1 MAKRKEETFVWS
13 HEKDELLIEL
23 VKGKNLL
30 FDLSSPLY
38 NNNIAKR
45 KAWNEI
51 GKHLEIEGVLCKD
64 RWEQLRSQHRKH
76 LKKIKTKSGRSA
88 SSLLKWKYQDQMD
101 FLKPF
106 MKDSKRLYSTL
117 NDDDSISNDE
127 DEGGCTQEWLQDGE
141 GNDMVSQQN
150 AGSEDEV
157 QGSDEN
163 TDEVNNDTQ
172 RNGVYVLQGVSTTP
186 TESHRAKVY
195 CCSIVD
201 VNDRDRILAI
211 PASYKYLVPKL
222 PRVSDLVVSTL
233 STAAGFGIS
242 TASYYPFVL
251 YALTLMCNS
260 RGKERF
266 GNQINLYKDRG
277 LNLGP
282 PAQKSDTLSLDRQRH
297 STTRHCDDQPL
308 LIQVLSSNHTLKRTM
323 LYFNGLQINIAAD
336 KPRSNI
342 ERTKRSE
349 PFSPLHRSLR
359 PPEQPKRTYGGAS
372 RRNPY

>member
-51 GKHLEIEGVLCKD
+51 GKHLEIEGSRSILDKYPAKSEVSFDLLLVFVWYISSERGEVGVTYKTETRRRGGVLCKD

-76 LKKIKTKSGRSA
+76 LKKIKTKGGRSA

-141 GNDMVSQQN
+141 GNDIVSQQN

-163 TDEVNNDTQ
+163 TEVNNDTQ
-172 RNGVYVLQGVSTTP
+172 INGVVGND
-186 TESHRAKVY
+186 ESKQ
-195 CCSIVD
+195 
-201 VNDRDRILAI
+201 
-211 PASYKYLVPKL
+211 KKG
-222 PRVSDLVVSTL
+222 PRT
-233 STAAGFGIS
+233 
-242 TASYYPFVL
+242 
-251 YALTLMCNS
+251 
-260 RGKERF
+260 
-266 GNQINLYKDRG
+266 
-277 LNLGP
+277 
-282 PAQKSDTLSLDRQRH
+282 
-297 STTRHCDDQPL
+297 
-308 LIQVLSSNHTLKRTM
+308 
-323 LYFNGLQINIAAD
+323 
-336 KPRSNI
+336 
-342 ERTKRSE
+342 
-349 PFSPLHRSLR
+349 
-359 PPEQPKRTYGGAS
+359 
-372 RRNPY
+372 